1 MNNDFDF
8 DKIGKQVPYRVPEGF
23 FEEMQ
28 QNVMERTKQPRKRR
42 TLLLRLTP
50 VILATAAVL
59 SAIAF
64 LPENY
69 QEQQVE
75 NISQATTDNASWIE
89 EMSDEDLE
97 AMDDISSYDVF
108 MD

>member
-8 DKIGKQVPYRVPEGF
+8 DKIGKRVPYRVPEGF

-28 QNVMERTKQPRKRR
+28 QNVMERTKQPMKRR
-42 TLLLRLTP
+42 TYLLRLTP

-64 LPENY
+64 LP
-69 QEQQVE
+69 
-75 NISQATTDNASWIE
+75 
-89 EMSDEDLE
+89 
-97 AMDDISSYDVF
+97 
-108 MD
+108 